1 MAWKVELTPEAKRAL
16 DSLGKTDARRILK
29 FLFDR
34 PQHRENPRELGI
46 PLKGRLHEFWR
57 YRVGDYRIVC
67 LLDDGRVT
75 VIVVHVGHRSTVY
88 KTKN

>member
-34 PQHRENPRELGI
+34 
-46 PLKGRLHEFWR
+46 
-57 YRVGDYRIVC
+57 
-67 LLDDGRVT
+67 
-75 VIVVHVGHRSTVY
+75 VHVGHRSTVY